1 MLSLEPM
8 SDESIKRAAQEYLAE
23 RLSADG
29 LTHEQRLNRDVAIAF
44 APAVW
49 QKLIATVKV
58 MCDEWN
64 AETRENTFS
73 CKETIL
79 GDLRV
84 RCAGRTQQLT
94 FHFDS
99 KQRLVRVENTA
110 REEHEPKT
118 VLSIEGYLTDSG
130 RQARFMRNNEPI
142 DLHMLLLRQFRI
154 LAGIRKRGEC

>member
-1 MLSLEPM
+1 MG
-8 SDESIKRAAQEYLAE
+8 DESIKRAAQEYLAE

-29 LTHEQRLNRDVAIAF
+29 LTYEQQLNRDAAIAG

-49 QKLIATVKV
+49 QKLIAIVKA

-64 AETRENTFS
+64 SETKENTFS

-84 RCAGRTQQLT
+84 RCAGRPHHLT
-94 FHFDS
+94 FHFES

-118 VLSIEGYLTDSG
+118 VLSIEGYLTESG
-130 RQARFMRNNEPI
+130 RQARFMRNNEPV

-154 LAGIRKRGEC
+154 LAGLRKRSG

>member
-1 MLSLEPM
+1 MG
-8 SDESIKRAAQEYLAE
+8 DESLKRAAQEYLAE

-29 LTHEQRLNRDVAIAF
+29 LTYEQQLNRDAAIAY

-49 QKLIATVKV
+49 QELIATAKA
-58 MCDEWN
+58 MCAEWN
-64 AETRENTFS
+64 AETKENTFS

-84 RCAGRTQQLT
+84 RCAGRAAHQLT
-94 FHFDS
+94 FRFDS
-99 KQRLVRVENTA
+99 KRRLVRVENTA

-118 VLSIEGYLTDSG
+118 VLSIEGYLTESG

-142 DLHMLLLRQFRI
+142 DVHMLLLRQFRI
-154 LAGIRKRGEC
+154 LAGLRPRGEG

>member
-1 MLSLEPM
+1 MG
-8 SDESIKRAAQEYLAE
+8 DDQIKRAAQEYLAE

-29 LTHEQRLNRDVAIAF
+29 LTYEQQLNRDAAIAY
-44 APAVW
+44 APGLW
-49 QKLIATVKV
+49 QTLMATAKA
-58 MCDEWN
+58 MCDQWN
-64 AETRENTFS
+64 AETKENTFS

-84 RCAGRTQQLT
+84 RCAGRAHQLT

-99 KQRLVRVENTA
+99 KRRLVRVENTA

-118 VLSIEGYLTDSG
+118 VLSIEGYLTESG

-154 LAGIRKRGEC
+154 LAGLSHRATG

>member
-1 MLSLEPM
+1 MG
-8 SDESIKRAAQEYLAE
+8 DENIKRAAQEYLAE

-29 LTHEQRLNRDVAIAF
+29 LTYEQQLNRDAAIAY
-44 APAVW
+44 APALW
-49 QKLIATVKV
+49 QKLMATVQA

-64 AETRENTFS
+64 AETKENTFS
-73 CKETIL
+73 CKDTIL

-84 RCAGRTQQLT
+84 RCAGRAHQLT

-118 VLSIEGYLTDSG
+118 VLSIEGYLTESG
-130 RQARFMRNNEPI
+130 RQARFMRNNEPV
-142 DLHMLLLRQFRI
+142 DLHMLLLRQFRV
-154 LAGIRKRGEC
+154 LAGLSNRPTG

>member
-1 MLSLEPM
+1 MG
-8 SDESIKRAAQEYLAE
+8 DENVKRAAQEYLAE

-29 LTHEQRLNRDVAIAF
+29 LTYEQQLNRDAAIAY

-49 QKLIATVKV
+49 QKLMATVKA
-58 MCDEWN
+58 MCEEWN

-84 RCAGRTQQLT
+84 RCAGRSHHLT
-94 FHFDS
+94 FHFES

-118 VLSIEGYLTDSG
+118 VLSIEGYLTESG
-130 RQARFMRNNEPI
+130 RQARFMRNNEAI

-154 LAGIRKRGEC
+154 LAGLRGRGEN